1 MNHTGL
7 RALALLAAL
16 SLGPHGLLVGAPAKD
31 QEILNQGKILM
42 MEQKWEEAR
51 QVFQRLI
58 RDYPQSGL
66 LPQAYFQ
73 SAYCLRLQKKPEE
86 AIVAYELFLQKYP
99 DEPFLGRDARETVV
113 DLAASLVAQGKPAY
127 RGRLISALKDP
138 RKQVRYFAALRCSS
152 LKDRQL
158 DVMIVPVLKEIMANE
173 KEQDL
178 VAPASI
184 ALLSIDPAALAK
196 PEPQKKEKS
205 ESKNANAPVKMFH
218 LRIYEGGENTK
229 PKVELDFPVSLAQL
243 AVMALDE
250 SSKAEIRKKGIDI
263 DDIWESLNRLGP
275 TNILTIRNGSTVIKL
290 WIQ

>member
-1 MNHTGL
+1 MGL
-7 RALALLAAL
+7 RTLVLLSAL
-16 SLGPHGLLVGAPAKD
+16 SLEPLALAVAVPAKD

-58 RDYPQSGL
+58 RDFPQSSL

-86 AIVAYELFLQKYP
+86 ALLAYEQFLQKYP
-99 DEPFLGRDARETVV
+99 NEPFLARDARQTIV

-127 RGRLISALKDP
+127 RNRLIAALKDP
-138 RKQVRYFAALRCSS
+138 RKEVRYFAAVRCSS

-158 DVMIVPVLKEIMANE
+158 DTMIVPVLREIVANE
-173 KEQDL
+173 KQQDL
-178 VAPASI
+178 VMPASL

-196 PEPQKKEKS
+196 PEPQKKAKS
-205 ESKNANAPVKMFH
+205 ESKKTNAAVKMFH

-229 PKVELDFPVSLAQL
+229 PKVELDIPVSFAQL
-243 AVMALDE
+243 AVTALDE
-250 SSKAEIRKKGIDI
+250 SAKAEIRKKGVDI
-263 DDIWESLNRLGP
+263 DNIWESLNRLGP
-275 TNILTIRNGSTVIKL
+275 TNILTIRNGPNVIKI